1 LQVATIG
8 PKNTI
13 AFAIGVNFVFFV
25 IYALDLVT
33 TMERVYAMVAFGTL
47 GYVAYPTITS
57 AQQRRPPPCPSG
69 HRAFFFGR
77 RGRICQ
83 PSPDVCG
90 LPRSTDERFCQ
101 LSGGVFVS

>member
-1 LQVATIG
+1 MQVATIG

-57 AQQRRPPPCPSG
+57 AQQRRPPPPLPLWPPSLLLWSTWA
-69 HRAFFFGR
+69 H
-77 RGRICQ
+77 
-83 PSPDVCG
+83 
-90 LPRSTDERFCQ
+90 LPA
-101 LSGGVFVS
+101 VS